1 MTLVSNSIDE
11 VRKRANEILKGVDQL
26 IKAGKLDHAAQE
38 LGRAKEIDPN
48 NGYIRAFEER
58 IAFLREEEVRKKGV
72 DAARWQME
80 EVARKKLD
88 DERRRVDEE
97 RKKKEQEI
105 IKRIH
110 EAHGKRAD
118 AAAGKVTIAPAPPVP
133 TPHPPQSA
141 PIPTPTPPPT
151 NGAPADERRKIE
163 EQAKKKFEE
172 EFRKAEANNR
182 KKAADGADAPAP
194 PQFSPSEAPA
204 MYKRVLLLAWADG
217 ALTTEERK
225 QVKDMRAALKISP
238 EDHERLER
246 EAKEESYSK
255 AFELT
260 WTSGLSVHERSS
272 VIAELRTK
280 FQLTPDVYSRIESK
294 VIPVIDPAQQAQPI
308 IYVVD
313 DEDEFLKLIAHVLE
327 NAGFQVKAFNTSD
340 EAYKDLQNEMPH
352 LILSDINLE
361 TSSAGGFTF
370 YERVRQLEHLLN
382 VPFIFLSGM
391 ADEGM
396 IRYGKGLGADDY
408 LTKPFSS
415 EMLLDTVKGKLKR
428 FKPFRK
434 N

>member
-26 IKAGKLDHAAQE
+26 IKASKLDHAGQE
-38 LGRAKEIDPN
+38 LTRAKEIDPN

-72 DAARWQME
+72 DAARFQME

-88 DERRRVDEE
+88 DERRRVDDE

-118 AAAGKVTIAPAPPVP
+118 GVPGKVAVAPAPAPAAP
-133 TPHPPQSA
+133 APSSPSPSA
-141 PIPTPTPPPT
+141 SAAKQPT
-151 NGAPADERRKIE
+151 NGAPLDERRKIE
-163 EQAKKKFEE
+163 EQAKRKFEE
-172 EFRKAEANNR
+172 EFKKAEANNR
-182 KKAADGADAPAP
+182 KKAGEGTEASALS
-194 PQFSPSEAPA
+194 QLSPSDGPA
-204 MYKRVLLLAWADG
+204 IYKRVLLLAWADG
-217 ALTTEERK
+217 GLTTEEKK
-225 QVKDMRAALKISP
+225 QLKDMRAALKISP
-238 EDHERLER
+238 EDHERLES
-246 EAKEESYSK
+246 EAKEESYTH

-260 WTSGLSVHERSS
+260 WNSGLSVHERSS
-272 VIAELRTK
+272 VVAELRSK

-294 VIPVIDPAQQAQPI
+294 VLPVIDPGQQTQPV

-313 DEDEFLKLIAHVLE
+313 DEDEFLKLIARVLE

-340 EAYKDLQNEMPH
+340 EAYKDLQKEMPH

-370 YERVRQLEHLLN
+370 YERVRQLDHLIN

-415 EMLLDTVKGKLKR
+415 ELLLDTVKGKLKR